1 MYNKVTLLGRITN
14 DLELKTTPA
23 GVSVLTFG
31 IAVDRRYQEQGKEK
45 KTDFF
50 NCVAWRNEAEFISK
64 FWAKGRA
71 ILVEGEL
78 QNRKYTDKS
87 GTERQITEIIV
98 DRACFTGEKTQR
110 EAPPLPD
117 APPEHGKKETASS
130 GTPESAQQYTAED
143 FTAAANPGGDDY
155 PF

>member
-14 DLELKTTPA
+14 DLELKTTPS
-23 GVSVLTFG
+23 GVPVLTFG

-45 KTDFF
+45 KADFF
-50 NCVAWRNEAEFISK
+50 NCVAWRNEAEFISR
-64 FWAKGRA
+64 FWTKGRA

-98 DRACFTGEKTQR
+98 DRACFTGEKPQR

-117 APPEHGKKETASS
+117 APPEHGKEETSES
-130 GTPESAQQYTAED
+130 GTAESAKQYTAED
-143 FTAAANPGGDDY
+143 FKETPPGGDDY